1 MCPSSHHIFGH
12 SLAEDLE
19 EGLLPKVGQVLGGQ
33 AVTGQLPALRVL
45 YGGVSLGPGGPLGFP
60 LARAAVRLVETVSVE
75 TVSVGGLP
83 ARAISTREAWGGL
96 LEVVVLLCQGR
107 PPLPVLGH
115 EHGVGGRVQLPGA
128 PHI

>member
-45 YGGVSLGPGGPLGFP
+45 YGGVSLGPANMVTMDCTSRMSYLEARLYLSSVQPPYLAAP
-60 LARAAVRLVETVSVE
+60 LASPSLE
-75 TVSVGGLP
+75 
-83 ARAISTREAWGGL
+83 L
-96 LEVVVLLCQGR
+96 L
-107 PPLPVLGH
+107 
-115 EHGVGGRVQLPGA
+115 
-128 PHI
+128 